1 MDINKNANVI
11 VNAVLLE
18 RLEFYRKPEISK
30 SLLSENE
37 NGTDMV
43 LNLVLDSKISRLL
56 NADKTKL
63 IIKFLMQVE
72 DKEKT
77 IKILCVMVGVFSQE
91 KEGSVTLE
99 EYAKIHAP
107 SLLFPYI
114 RENVSNVTM
123 KAGMPPIVLPPMN
136 LVKLINEAKEIV
148 E

>member
-1 MDINKNANVI
+1 
-11 VNAVLLE
+11 
-18 RLEFYRKPEISK
+18 
-30 SLLSENE
+30 
-37 NGTDMV
+37 
-43 LNLVLDSKISRLL
+43 
-56 NADKTKL
+56 
-63 IIKFLMQVE
+63 MQVE